1 MDRLCATRRLARN
14 EGRAVSLDSVEHER
28 KRSSRCVIALWDS
41 LKLAKTQA
49 VKCMVAIE
57 LEG

>member
-1 MDRLCATRRLARN
+1 MDRLCATRGFARN

-49 VKCMVAIE
+49 VKCMVAIV
-57 LEG
+57 